1 MNLLRLSAIPLGL
14 FFAATPAQAQMFW
27 QSPDY
32 SGAPLTALEAG
43 FDTPMPGATS
53 TEIQAALLW
62 NLRSALNLAALQC
75 QFEPTLRATENY
87 NAILN
92 DHKDE
97 LSKGYAALSNYF
109 KRTKK
114 PLSAAQKALD
124 VFGTRTI
131 SNYSTVRGVL
141 GFCQT
146 AGSVGRRALFA
157 PKGSLSSLTTE
168 RLRELRNSLKPVGE
182 QRFRRLYIPTGSARI
197 PVTDNRCWDKK
208 GHYISACGWAF

>member
-1 MNLLRLSAIPLGL
+1 MKLLRVSSLVFGL
-14 FFAATPAQAQMFW
+14 FLSTTAQAQVFW

-32 SGAPLTALEAG
+32 SGTPLIALETG
-43 FDTPMPGATS
+43 FDTPMPGATPF
-53 TEIQAALLW
+53 EIRSALLW
-62 NLRSALNLAALQC
+62 NLRSALNLSALQC
-75 QFEPTLRATENY
+75 QFEPTLRTTENY

-97 LSKGYAALSNYF
+97 LTKAYAAISAYF

-114 PLSAAQKALD
+114 PASASQKALD

-146 AGSVGRRALFA
+146 SGMVGRSALFT
-157 PKGSLSSLTTE
+157 PKGQLSELATQ
-168 RLRELRNSLKPVGE
+168 RLKELRNSLKPVGE
-182 QRFRRLYIPTGSARI
+182 QRFRRLYLAPGTARI
-197 PVTDNRCWDKK
+197 PVADPRCWNKK
-208 GHYISACGWAF
+208 GGYINACGWAN